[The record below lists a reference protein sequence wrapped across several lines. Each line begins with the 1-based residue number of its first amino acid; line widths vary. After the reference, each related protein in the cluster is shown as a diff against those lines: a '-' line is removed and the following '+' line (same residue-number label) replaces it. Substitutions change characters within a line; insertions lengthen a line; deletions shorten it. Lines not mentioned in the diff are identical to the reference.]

1 MKKLLLGLIIA
12 LFSVITLNA
21 QVSSINPNSA
31 LRGQTLTTTITMS
44 AGLMTNS
51 SPPMWGN
58 DIYLEQGATII
69 YGTLVNWPSYF
80 DWTIMRNV
88 YADSGSVSF
97 TIPGNAPN
105 GYYNVNVNTYPFS
118 TPVLNTLTNGFF
130 IGAPAGKIGGHLF
143 FDANQNGVNDIGEL
157 PVGNQRIQITPN
169 NDIAFT
175 NPNGN
180 YTYFA
185 DSGVYTV
192 DYLPSP
198 TFMQT
203 TVPLTYTDT
212 VPPSV
217 NGRNFGTYSSSH
229 TYDNAAFVVR
239 TRYRC
244 NENSRLLIQLTN
256 LGFLPVRH
264 VATVTTS
271 NFPYVSSTIPPDA
284 VNGNSRTWIIPSL
297 GGGASTLVGGIMFY
311 AAPSAWN
318 WVDIQL
324 VDSIYD
330 MSGNLLQVILDSY
343 NTNVR
348 CSYDPN
354 DKHVSPEGVLA
365 QNYTPITSP
374 LTFHINFQNTG
385 NDTAYDVSIL
395 DTLDSDLDLATFVV
409 LGSSHDLSTQMT
421 VNGDVRF
428 NFFNI
433 MLPDSGTDEPG
444 SHGWITYMISPKA
457 GLPDPTVI
465 NNTSYIIFDQNAP
478 VVTNTTLSTLTA
490 LQYPDANFTTAD
502 PSICET
508 DCIVFNNTST
518 SGTSYQWSFQGGSPS
533 TSTSASPGAICYSTA
548 GSYYVTLITTNALGS
563 DTLSQLAFINVA
575 SSPGVFSV
583 VQLGDS
589 LIAPQGFDSYQW
601 YFNNIAISG
610 ATSYFYVATQDGD
623 YGIVVGNANGCQ
635 SGVNV
640 PNVIIG
646 IDDLSLSNTISV
658 YPNPSTGSFEVTY
671 NSTGVQ
677 TSGIQLFD
685 KVGQLIK
692 DENVQSVNGLN
703 KFAIKADELSGGI
716 YMLRV
721 TTNSKVMTKM
731 IVINK

>member
-1 MKKLLLGLIIA
+1 MNKKLLVFLFI
-12 LFSVITLNA
+12 LFSISGLKA
-21 QVSSINPNSA
+21 QVSSINPNTG
-31 LRGQTLTTTITMS
+31 LKNQTLTTTITMAS
-44 AGLMTNS
+44 GLMINS
-51 SPPMWGN
+51 SAPYQFN
-58 DIYLEQGATII
+58 DIYLQQGATII

-80 DWTIMRNV
+80 DFSLMRNV
-88 YADSGSVSF
+88 YADSGTVSF
-97 TIPGNAPN
+97 SIPGNVPN
-105 GYYNVNVNTYPFS
+105 GYYDVNVNTYPFA
-118 TPVLNTLTNGFF
+118 TPVLNTLVNGFF
-130 IGAPAGKIGGHLF
+130 IGSPAGKIAGHLF
-143 FDANQNGVNDIGEL
+143 FDANLNGVNDIGEL
-157 PVGNQRIQITPN
+157 PVGNQRILVAPT

-175 NPNGN
+175 NPNGD
-180 YTYFA
+180 YTYYA

-192 DYLPSP
+192 DYQPSP
-198 TFMQT
+198 TFAQT

-217 NGRNFGTYSSSH
+217 IGRNFGTYSSSH
-229 TYDNAAFVVR
+229 TYDNSSFVVR

-244 NENSRLLIQLTN
+244 NESSRLLVELTN

-264 VATVTTS
+264 VATITTN
-271 NFPYVSSTIPPDA
+271 NFPYVSSTIAPDFI
-284 VNGNSRTWIIPSL
+284 NGSSRTWIIDTL
-297 GGGASTLVGGIMFY
+297 GGGESTLVGGIMFY
-311 AAPSAWN
+311 QAPAAWN

-324 VDSIYD
+324 VDSVFD
-330 MSGNLLQVILDSY
+330 MSGALLEVIRDDY
-343 NTNVR
+343 NSNVR

-385 NDTAYDVSIL
+385 NDTAYDVTIL
-395 DTLDSDLDLATFVV
+395 DTLDSDLDLATLQI
-409 LGSSHDLSTQMT
+409 LGSSHDVSTQMT

-444 SHGWITYMISPKA
+444 SHGWVTYRISPKTGIA
-457 GLPDPTVI
+457 DPTVI
-465 NNTSYIIFDQNAP
+465 TNTSYIVFDQNAP

-502 PSICET
+502 QTICET
-508 DCIVFNNTST
+508 DCILFTNQSI
-518 SGTSYQWSFQGGSPS
+518 SGTSYAWSFAGGNPA
-533 TSTSASPGAICYSTA
+533 TSTSATPAAICYSTS
-548 GSYYVTLITTNALGS
+548 GTYDVTLITTNALGS
-563 DTLSQLAFINVA
+563 DTLTQVAYINVA
-575 SSPGVFSV
+575 PSPGVFSV
-583 VQLGDS
+583 VQVGDS
-589 LIAPQGFDSYQW
+589 LIAPQGFNSYQW
-601 YFNNIAISG
+601 YYNNVLISG
-610 ATSYFYVATQDGD
+610 ANSYFYVATIDGD

-640 PNVIIG
+640 PNVTIG
-646 IDDLSLSNTISV
+646 IDDISFGNAISV
-658 YPNPSTGSFEVTY
+658 YPNPSTGSFEVSY

-677 TSGIQLFD
+677 NSSIQLFD

-703 KFAIKADELSGGI
+703 KFTMKADELSSGI